1 MARSARSPFRD
12 FQVLRNLHIGL
23 RLRLAFACVFV
34 LMFVAGGL
42 SLWSL
47 RELRTHVEGVS
58 RVEQRTTAIL
68 QIDNSVLN
76 LMNQLHRAADSRQ
89 RDFFVS
95 ETKRLMEA
103 LESQTASAVQ
113 IVRSIKPEN
122 ERQRFVLDSLN
133 TMLEGLPARVSAFRE
148 LALAED
154 WLALHARLLNQVDR
168 TDDVVAALVNEID
181 SDLGTAR
188 TRLVQEVEG
197 TQRKMLLILAT
208 ASFASLMIAAILGV
222 VVTRSIARPLARLQS
237 GTQALSEGRLGV
249 QVEVQGTDEL
259 AQLAAAFNRTSRE
272 LNDLYGRM
280 RASEARFRSLI
291 ENASDLIV
299 IVNMRGEIRYAS
311 PSALRVLGFP
321 GEALQGKSLRDL
333 VDQED
338 LPAFDALL
346 AGRPNAGQSPHF
358 EIRVRH
364 SDGSLRVLEG
374 VVTDLWDDPHISGI
388 VVNARDVTERKA
400 AEQVL
405 HEREEQLRQAQKL
418 EAIGLLAG
426 GVAHDFNNLLTV
438 INGYSEFLLAAMDPG
453 ESQYAYAK
461 SIRQAGERAAALT
474 RQLLAFGRKQMLRPA
489 NLDLNEIVS
498 EVAGMLL
505 RLIGEDIELVSKLD
519 PQIGGVEADPN
530 QIHQV
535 LINLTANARDA
546 MPRGGRLTIATA
558 NVVLDAPLGRA
569 DVEVPAGRYV
579 LLSIED
585 TGSGMDEATRQR
597 IFEPF
602 FTTKKDG
609 KGTGLGLASV
619 YGIIRQSGGHIV
631 VESAPGKGTVF
642 QIYLPRIERAAD
654 SPNPPELAQA
664 AAGTET
670 ILVVEDEPEVRQIAT
685 RALRDCGYRVMEAA
699 DAREALA
706 RFGESSG
713 RVHLLMTDVV
723 MPGMTGV
730 DLSRQLLSLDAQ
742 LKTIYVSG
750 YADSMLL
757 RQGEMVPGAGFLQ
770 KPYRPSELAAKV
782 RQILRA

>member
-1 MARSARSPFRD
+1 MATSAKHAFRD
-12 FQVLRNLHIGL
+12 FQSLRSLHIGL

-34 LMFVAGGL
+34 LMFVAGAL

-47 RELRTHVEGVS
+47 RELRAHVESVS

-76 LMNQLHRAADSRQ
+76 LMNQLHRAADTRQ
-89 RDFFVS
+89 RDFFES
-95 ETKRLMEA
+95 ETIRLMDA
-103 LESQTASAVQ
+103 LQSRTAAAVQ
-113 IVRSIKPEN
+113 IVHSIKPEN
-122 ERQRFVLDSLN
+122 ERQRFILDSLN
-133 TMLEGLPARVSAFRE
+133 AMLEALPARVSAFRQ
-148 LALAED
+148 LAHAED

-181 SDLGTAR
+181 SDLAAAR
-188 TRLVQEVEG
+188 ERLVQEVEG
-197 TQRKMLLILAT
+197 TQRRMLLILAA
-208 ASFASLMIAAILGV
+208 ASLASLMIAAILGV
-222 VVTRSIARPLARLQS
+222 VVTRSISRPLARLQA

-249 QVEVQGTDEL
+249 QVEVKGSDEL
-259 AQLAAAFNRTSRE
+259 AHLAAAFNRTSRE
-272 LNDLYGRM
+272 LNDLYGRI

-311 PSALRVLGFP
+311 PSALRVLGFS
-321 GEALQGKSLRDL
+321 GEALRGKSLRDL
-333 VDQED
+333 LHPED

-346 AGRPNAGQSPHF
+346 TSRPNTGQSPQF

-364 SDGSLRVLEG
+364 SNGSVRVLEG
-374 VVTDLWDDPHISGI
+374 VATDLWDDPYVSGI
-388 VVNARDVTERKA
+388 VVNARDITERKA

-438 INGYSEFLLAAMDPG
+438 INGYSEFLLGAMDPAD
-453 ESQYAYAK
+453 SQYGYAK

-489 NLDLNEIVS
+489 ILDLNEIVS
-498 EVAGMLL
+498 EVAGMLR
-505 RLIGEDIELVSKLD
+505 RLIGEDVELLCRLD
-519 PQIGGVEADPN
+519 PLLGGVEADPN

-535 LINLTANARDA
+535 LINLAANARDA
-546 MPRGGRLTIATA
+546 MPRGGTLTIATA
-558 NVVLDAPLGRA
+558 NTTLLASLMRTG
-569 DVEVPAGRYV
+569 VEIPAGQYV

-585 TGSGMDEATRQR
+585 TGSGMDETTRQR

-619 YGIIRQSGGHIV
+619 YGIVRQSGGHIV
-631 VESAPGKGTVF
+631 VESAPDEGTTF
-642 QIYLPRIERAAD
+642 QIYLPRVDRAAD
-654 SPNPPELAQA
+654 LPDEPEPAHA
-664 AAGTET
+664 STGTET

-685 RALRDCGYRVMEAA
+685 RALRDCGYRVMEAG
-699 DAREALA
+699 DAKEALA
-706 RFGESSG
+706 RFGESTG

-730 DLSRQLLSLDAQ
+730 DLSRQLLALDAQ

-757 RQGEMVPGAGFLQ
+757 RQGEMVPGAAFLQ

-782 RQILRA
+782 REILRG